1 MFMCK
6 QLNLEDSV
14 SEIQHEFGMSDHT
27 RISFNDFLRCRA
39 RVLTA
44 AQEGEDGGMDSDTSG
59 IHTHQPHIT
68 SWPTMSSDSLGTSS
82 SWLSV
87 YSLSSVS
94 SLSSDSLG
102 TSSSW
107 LSVSLMSSVS
117 SMSSDSLGTSSSWLS
132 ASSLSSDSL
141 GASSS
146 WLSVSSLSSDC
157 PNINAL
163 VDWV

>member
-68 SWPTMSSDSLGTSS
+68 SWPTMSSDSLST
-82 SWLSV
+82 
-87 YSLSSVS
+87 
-94 SLSSDSLG
+94 
-102 TSSSW
+102 
-107 LSVSLMSSVS
+107 
-117 SMSSDSLGTSSSWLS
+117 
-132 ASSLSSDSL
+132 
-141 GASSS
+141 SSS
-146 WLSVSSLSSDC
+146 WLSVSSLSSDS
-157 PNINAL
+157 L
-163 VDWV
+163 GMSSSWLFVSSLSSDSLGMSSSWLSYLL